1 MEKIGYRR
9 FDCKAAGGSNHQGEN
24 SQQGAQQVFA
34 RLPNY
39 SMPADSDFEELPCKR
54 SKKDK
59 QHNNKKK
66 AKDSESSSY
75 SSDSSSDVLSQVL
88 NQIQ

>member
-1 MEKIGYRR
+1 M
-9 FDCKAAGGSNHQGEN
+9 
-24 SQQGAQQVFA
+24 FA

-59 QHNNKKK
+59 QTIIRRRRKIPSPPLIPPIPPPMFSVRYLIKFN
-66 AKDSESSSY
+66 DFP
-75 SSDSSSDVLSQVL
+75 VLE
-88 NQIQ
+88 NIYIC